1 VVGDWTGDGITK
13 LGVFRAGTFYLDTNN
28 NHQLDAADK
37 VIPLGKPGDR
47 PVVGD
52 FDGSGVDEVG
62 VYHDRGGSSGGSQA
76 AAPAAVP
83 VQVTAGK

>member
-1 VVGDWTGDGITK
+1 
-13 LGVFRAGTFYLDTNN
+13 
-28 NHQLDAADK
+28 
-37 VIPLGKPGDR
+37 
-47 PVVGD
+47 VGD